1 MKASFCLGCGMAGML
16 AQAPS
21 QRRHRAD
28 NLHHMPICEEHIACI
43 EAVQH
48 ASGAVAVIGL
58 SRAQLQGNGQAIGID
73 QGMYPGCQPAA

>member
-1 MKASFCLGCGMAGML
+1 
-16 AQAPS
+16 
-21 QRRHRAD
+21 
-28 NLHHMPICEEHIACI
+28 MPICEEHVACI